1 MSLVLQEVLTLVGR
15 LDDAPGLD
23 TPRERFRRFIRERVT
38 TVAII
43 RDLLEQTQAS
53 LGDQY
58 TRARQDLILLLG
70 RLLGF
75 EIAFGNYEHHDGTV
89 RLEGHWRSR
98 RHARIAIEV
107 RSEQTPEADADSLAR
122 TLAALS
128 GSIPADVGERWVG
141 LCVTTPFYTSARRLD
156 SHLAQRPSRD
166 IRSISLDSLLWLA
179 EMSVAGRVESADVLR
194 LLTSGPDSDFM
205 VDLMRRLTESSG
217 GHDTT
222 VVTPREETAAPDPPP
237 RLSIVARPERDGE
250 PRFWL
255 VVLGEDEAA
264 TPEQQVDA
272 VIGRR
277 HLLGI
282 GESASLHA
290 SAREGDWVC
299 FLIPGTGVVGHG
311 QLDSVISDPSAVIRG
326 ADRFSAVFRLRNL
339 VLYDAPKV
347 LLDDDIE
354 RRIWERVPRT
364 VTTAVLSSLSRDEYE
379 RFTSG
384 FEGAAAVSS

>member
-1 MSLVLQEVLTLVGR
+1 M
-15 LDDAPGLD
+15 
-23 TPRERFRRFIRERVT
+23 
-38 TVAII
+38 
-43 RDLLEQTQAS
+43 
-53 LGDQY
+53 
-58 TRARQDLILLLG
+58 
-70 RLLGF
+70 
-75 EIAFGNYEHHDGTV
+75 
-89 RLEGHWRSR
+89 
-98 RHARIAIEV
+98 
-107 RSEQTPEADADSLAR
+107 
-122 TLAALS
+122 
-128 GSIPADVGERWVG
+128 
-141 LCVTTPFYTSARRLD
+141 
-156 SHLAQRPSRD
+156 
-166 IRSISLDSLLWLA
+166 
-179 EMSVAGRVESADVLR
+179 
-194 LLTSGPDSDFM
+194 
-205 VDLMRRLTESSG
+205 
-217 GHDTT
+217 
-222 VVTPREETAAPDPPP
+222 
-237 RLSIVARPERDGE
+237 
-250 PRFWL
+250 
-255 VVLGEDEAA
+255 VLGEDESA